1 MDQNKPLIRDSLKS
15 PRAAAIAGI
24 VFAVLFGAGM
34 VLIRLAFSG
43 EREFSKLSLETS
55 GGLLSLALGLF
66 PFAGIAFLWFIGVVR
81 DHLGPM
87 EDRLFSTIFLGS
99 GLLFLG
105 MVFTASAIAGGLITT
120 YAAKSQHMV
129 DDSIYLFGQE
139 VMFRVFYTYAMR
151 MAGLSMISL
160 GTIWTRTQLMPRWL
174 AFLTYAL
181 ALVLL
186 VSLGFNL
193 WTTLIFP
200 AWVFMISIFI
210 LILNLRRGGELA
222 QEAL

>member
-1 MDQNKPLIRDSLKS
+1 MDQNVPLIRQSLKS

-24 VFAVLFGAGM
+24 IFAVLFGTGM
-34 VLIRLAFSG
+34 VLIRLTFSG
-43 EREFSKLSLETS
+43 DRELSSLSLEKNVGYFS
-55 GGLLSLALGLF
+55 IALGLF

-105 MVFTASAIAGGLITT
+105 MVFTSAAIAGALLAT
-120 YAAKSQHMV
+120 YAAKSQELADNTVYM
-129 DDSIYLFGQE
+129 FGQE

-151 MAGLSMISL
+151 MAGLCMISL
-160 GTIWTRTQLMPRWL
+160 GTIWTRTQAMPRWL

-186 VSLGFNL
+186 ISLGFSL

-200 AWVFMISIFI
+200 SWVFMISVFI
-210 LILNLRRGGELA
+210 LILNLRGGSELA